1 MSENSLGILRRNIL
15 RGPRSPGRLSPG
27 SAQVAPGSAVAKTG
41 KLFPLIT
48 SAQKPIVFLFPICAG
63 RRPNLNTCLVRE
75 LLNLCLDRIHNG
87 SQRMISHPHSKL

>member
-15 RGPRSPGRLSPG
+15 RGPRS
-27 SAQVAPGSAVAKTG
+27 PGSAVAKTG

-75 LLNLCLDRIHNG
+75 LLNLCLDRIHSG
-87 SQRMISHPHSKL
+87 SQRMISHLHSKL